1 MTLNPNQMTA
11 FAYRALVLAMAGVP
25 EPAIEDATRALRL
38 SPLDPAN
45 YQPQMAL
52 AISYIWLRQYDEA
65 VAWAHKAIE
74 GAPPRYP
81 MSYAWLIVAEAARGG
96 IAEAQRALE
105 RRRGVLG
112 QVGEGDAWHA
122 VRNFPRSAAHPFARN
137 LARRRS
143 GPRGIVGRNDVRP
156 AATSPR

>member
-1 MTLNPNQMTA
+1 
-11 FAYRALVLAMAGVP
+11 MAGVP

-74 GAPPRYP
+74 VAPPRYP

-105 RRRGVLG
+105 RLEEILPGFEPATLG
-112 QVGEGDAWHA
+112 RLFEI
-122 VRNFPRSAAHPFARN
+122 FPDPLRTHSLETLRAAG
-137 LARRRS
+137 L
-143 GPRGIVGRNDVRP
+143 VP
-156 AATSPR
+156 AAS